1 MVAPNSRSLTA
12 IMNIRWPRS
21 WRRPPPRLPL
31 DHATALQHRR
41 QVVSLGLGLA
51 RPRQT
56 SPSTP
61 LFVNQFVA
69 AIAHIF
75 RLKHTLPPA
84 YASIVMRNTTAV
96 FIGSLLSQSSSPTR
110 CQVHVRDGICS
121 DWLRRQILACP
132 AAQRR

>member
-1 MVAPNSRSLTA
+1 MS
-12 IMNIRWPRS
+12 IRWPRS

-31 DHATALQHRR
+31 DHATALQYWR

-56 SPSTP
+56 SSSTP
-61 LFVNQFVA
+61 LSVNQFVTA
-69 AIAHIF
+69 MAHIF
-75 RLKHTLPPA
+75 RLKYTLPPA

-110 CQVHVRDGICS
+110 CQVPVRDGVGS
-121 DWLRRQILACP
+121 DSLRRQILAYP